1 MSHPTPTR
9 PEPTAQADHAHHLRD
24 VLLELVDLGRD
35 LARLVHQQAMATQNQ
50 AEPNRP
56 AADFT
61 IPFERIA
68 RSIRRAILLVEKLDQ
83 PTPTGYDIAL
93 AAQSRAAGRHRAV
106 REVDEDLSILSDAE
120 LAERTAHLDRLDR
133 LDRLDPDPDLDPD
146 LDPYL
151 NNDHPRPARP
161 IRDIIADIRADLIA
175 AATDS
180 IGPQADPPGTPPRP
194 QSPAKTPYPLRL

>member
-9 PEPTAQADHAHHLRD
+9 TEPTTQADDAHHLRS
-24 VLLELVDLGRD
+24 VLLELIDLGRD

-120 LAERTAHLDRLDR
+120 LAERTAHLDRLDP
-133 LDRLDPDPDLDPD
+133 DPAPDLD
-146 LDPYL
+146 
-151 NNDHPRPARP
+151 HPRAARP
-161 IRDIIADIRADLIA
+161 IREIIADIRADLIA

-180 IGPQADPPGTPPRP
+180 IGPQTDPPGTPPRP

>member
-9 PEPTAQADHAHHLRD
+9 TEPTTQADDAHHLRS
-24 VLLELVDLGRD
+24 VLLELIDLGRD

-120 LAERTAHLDRLDR
+120 LAERTAHLDH
-133 LDRLDPDPDLDPD
+133 LDRLDPDPD

-161 IRDIIADIRADLIA
+161 IREIIADIRADLIA

>member
-1 MSHPTPTR
+1 MSHPTPART
-9 PEPTAQADHAHHLRD
+9 EPTAQADDAHHLRS
-24 VLLELVDLGRD
+24 VLLELIDLGRD

-93 AAQSRAAGRHRAV
+93 AAQSRAAARHRAV

-120 LAERTAHLDRLDR
+120 LAERTAHLDH

-146 LDPYL
+146 LAPDL
-151 NNDHPRPARP
+151 NIDHARPARP
-161 IRDIIADIRADLIA
+161 IREIIADIRADLIA

>member
-1 MSHPTPTR
+1 MSHPTPART
-9 PEPTAQADHAHHLRD
+9 EPTAQADDAHHLRS
-24 VLLELVDLGRD
+24 VLLELIDMGRD

-93 AAQSRAAGRHRAV
+93 AADSDVSR
-106 REVDEDLSILSDAE
+106 
-120 LAERTAHLDRLDR
+120 
-133 LDRLDPDPDLDPD
+133 P
-146 LDPYL
+146 
-151 NNDHPRPARP
+151 P
-161 IRDIIADIRADLIA
+161 IPI
-175 AATDS
+175 
-180 IGPQADPPGTPPRP
+180 
-194 QSPAKTPYPLRL
+194 